1 MCTERRA
8 VHLEMRQPDSE
19 RIRRV
24 GLRRLAQLQQSTHHK
39 PNLSLLGR
47 AMAYDRLFYPPWR
60 IFENRQSVLSGGK
73 QGGSASCT
81 ERNRSAGVL
90 NINEALYCARFGP
103 VVAYQFVD
111 VAMDFH

>member
-1 MCTERRA
+1 MCTERRG

-24 GLRRLAQLQQSTHHK
+24 GLRCLAQLQQSTHHK

-60 IFENRQSVLSGGK
+60 IFENRQSVLSCGK
-73 QGGSASCT
+73 QGGSASST
-81 ERNRSAGVL
+81 KRDRSARVL
-90 NINEALYCARFGP
+90 NVNEALYRARFGP
-103 VVAYQFVD
+103 VIAYQFVD
-111 VAMDFH
+111 LSMDFH